1 MKMTTNIE
9 GEVNGMCNLSDLIVE
24 KTEKRVTEE
33 VTTKVTAEEL
43 LKSVTNLMENLNLSL
58 EKACE
63 ALGKTVEEYNNAKQF
78 IKQK

>member
-33 VTTKVTAEEL
+33 VTTKVTAEERP
-43 LKSVTNLMENLNLSL
+43 
-58 EKACE
+58 
-63 ALGKTVEEYNNAKQF
+63 
-78 IKQK
+78 